1 MWSKII
7 LGSKKFGSQKNLG
20 PKDFLDKKIL
30 INKNFDQQKFGQN
43 IVGPKTFSVQ
53 KSYLSPNKFLSPNV
67 MGKHIIYM
75 KFWFPKSSVS
85 KPAQI
90 LAGQLLPGQ
99 MSQTHW
105 VI

>member
-1 MWSKII
+1 MVQNNF
-7 LGSKKFGSQKNLG
+7 GFKKVWVPKTFGSQRFFGQKNFDQQ
-20 PKDFLDKKIL
+20 K
-30 INKNFDQQKFGQN
+30 FDQQKFGQN